1 MGLHREIQNMFIYI
15 NTSETNKKVYSHT
28 HKVLKKSALMEK
40 KRKNII
46 HLTTVYFLR
55 ILTTYFFLFRLPC
68 PEKPNSIRIKTKI
81 MLQTFKNTGCSGQTY
96 IHADIVLGVLRQ
108 INRGI
113 LHFLFSSSPTRIR
126 NKMNYPATEI
136 TLQKK

>member
-1 MGLHREIQNMFIYI
+1 
-15 NTSETNKKVYSHT
+15 
-28 HKVLKKSALMEK
+28 
-40 KRKNII
+40 
-46 HLTTVYFLR
+46 
-55 ILTTYFFLFRLPC
+55 
-68 PEKPNSIRIKTKI
+68 

-113 LHFLFSSSPTRIR
+113 LLFFYSSSPTRIR

-136 TLQKK
+136 TLQKNEKKKNKNIFKVQIEQWRKRKNRQTCRKKSTYTHVST

>member
-28 HKVLKKSALMEK
+28 HKVLKKSALVK
-40 KRKNII
+40 KSKNII

-55 ILTTYFFLFRLPC
+55 ILTTFFLYRLAC

-113 LHFLFSSSPTRIR
+113 LHFFPRLHQL
-126 NKMNYPATEI
+126 E
-136 TLQKK
+136 